1 MVNERLLYMLTTLVA
16 AHLLADFTL
25 QSDYEVEHK
34 RNSRWDLFLWHGMVH
49 ALLAYL
55 LVGCWWLWQP
65 MAALALVHI
74 LIDVGKEGLRRA
86 FIKNDKTRADATRN
100 IIIIIIDQA
109 LHLTTI
115 IIIAI
120 ICSKVVWSL
129 QESTWFVLTG
139 QQYVRVCISAA
150 GLVVAVSVGALVIGT
165 LTAPLLA
172 EMRPEDKETKGLP
185 ESRGFTK
192 GGRLVGQL
200 ERALVFL
207 LVMTGNLSAVGFLA
221 AAKSVFRFGEIT
233 DAKQRKEAEYILIGT
248 LMSFTWA
255 VAVALLTT
263 WLVRKIVP

>member
-1 MVNERLLYMLTTLVA
+1 MIPRFTYMLAALTA

-34 RNSRWDLFLWHGMVH
+34 RNSRWDLFLWHAMVH

-55 LVGCWWLWQP
+55 LVGYWWLWQP

-86 FIKNDKTRADATRN
+86 FTKNDKTRGDATRN
-100 IIIIIIDQA
+100 IIIIIVDQA

-115 IIIAI
+115 IIVAI

-129 QESTWFVLTG
+129 QESTWFALIG
-139 QQYVRVCISAA
+139 QQYVRVCILAS
-150 GLVVAVSVGALVIGT
+150 GFVVAVSVGALVIGT

-172 EMRPEDKETKGLP
+172 EMQPEDKAQSELP
-185 ESRGFTK
+185 EPRGFTK
-192 GGRLVGQL
+192 GGRLIGQL
-200 ERALVFL
+200 ERVLVFV
-207 LVMTGNLSAVGFLA
+207 LVATGNLSAVGFLA

-233 DAKQRKEAEYILIGT
+233 DSGQRKEAEYILIGT

-255 VAVALLTT
+255 VLVSWLTLAAVKA
-263 WLVRKIVP
+263 VR